1 MIEIRMPKLGMDMTT
16 AKVLRWLT
24 APGSRV
30 AKGECL
36 AEIETDKVTLEL
48 EAPESGV
55 LQQVV
60 VPAGGTVEAGQLLA
74 VISQEEQYEP

>member
-24 APGSRV
+24 VPGRRV
-30 AKGECL
+30 AKGECVV
-36 AEIETDKVTLEL
+36 EIETDKVTLEL

-55 LQQVV
+55 LREGL
-60 VPAGGTVEAGQLLA
+60 VPAGETLEAGQVLA
-74 VISQEEQYEP
+74 VIE